1 MNIVIYI
8 FIGIIT
14 FGILYCGYWMYIKL
28 STADTRLLQLVNE
41 INRVKGELRSSKNE
55 LSNAINANGRF
66 VVSRVMA
73 ESQSVKQ
80 LLKEQLQF
88 RANEMNKSI
97 EFCREGIDKLF
108 FIVNDFQN
116 QTNTNLKKNAIKM
129 NDLEKSITSNIS
141 SSLDNVQSLINS
153 SMQKLNSNIIKFN
166 NDLEKHLDKMEKSNE
181 QHFVRFDVSIT
192 SLTKSIQHH
201 TETISSA
208 CEWMI
213 AQDREL
219 HKETTNRF
227 ELLNSNFSAYLQ
239 QLNEF
244 DKLLKNFQIIY
255 KKIQEE
261 EEKINKQESSLVGM
275 VNRHTQIFEMT
286 AEMNKTSK
294 EICEFMKLYLIRST
308 FDTLKTE

>member
-1 MNIVIYI
+1 MDIKFYI
-8 FIGIIT
+8 CIGIVV
-14 FGILYCGYWMYIKL
+14 FAFLYSVRWVYKKL
-28 STADTRLLQLVNE
+28 STADARLLQLVNE
-41 INRVKGELRSSKNE
+41 ISKVKKELATSKTE
-55 LSNAINANGRF
+55 LSTAINTNGRI
-66 VVSRVMA
+66 VTSRVMA

-88 RANEMNKSI
+88 RANELNKSI

-108 FIVNDFQN
+108 CIVNDFQN
-116 QTNTNLKKNAIKM
+116 QTNTNLKTNAIKM

-141 SSLDNVQSLINS
+141 SSLGNVQSLITS
-153 SMQKLNSNIIKFN
+153 SMQKLNTNIIKFN

-294 EICEFMKLYLIRST
+294 EIFEFMKLYLIRST